1 MSKASKNYTK
11 RYTTLMRKLKYI
23 IPLLGGLV
31 IGFGY
36 YSFLKF
42 QNSTLVLTL
51 TLLFAVALSLF
62 ELIWVKK
69 QINSKKL
76 IQINHPKKYKW
87 LKPAISSIIHGSLLT
102 FNFMVYR
109 QEHMELLNLILVFIL
124 FLILSFSST
133 FRHEIAFYVDSLGL
147 IQPEIFN
154 KNINWVS
161 LKNLNIKDHELSFNL
176 KNQNYTFE
184 VTETESQKIKTW
196 YNT

>member
-1 MSKASKNYTK
+1 
-11 RYTTLMRKLKYI
+11 MRKLKYI

-62 ELIWVKK
+62 ELISVKK

-87 LKPAISSIIHGSLLT
+87 LKPAISSIIYGSLLT
-102 FNFMVYR
+102 FSFMVYS

-124 FLILSFSST
+124 FLIVSFSST
-133 FRHEIAFYVDSLGL
+133 FRHEIAFYVDSSGL

-154 KNINWVS
+154 KNINWGS